1 MTDTPDLFRLAAGPR
16 APAPA
21 VVVPEI
27 AKDGNPVDPPDPSV
41 YLPSPMFRLD
51 YERIAADLDDQGWAL
66 TGRLLTPWTC
76 ATLRTMYGQPER
88 FRSRIVMGRHG
99 FGEGEYQYF
108 TDPLPEPLPE
118 LRRALYA
125 GLAPVAN
132 GWNARLG
139 RPADFPADLDAFTAR
154 CHAAGQT
161 RPASLMLKY
170 GPGDYNRLHQDLY
183 GDLVFPLQTAI
194 LLNEPEIDFDG
205 GELVMVEQK
214 PRSQSQ
220 AHVVPLRQGHGVIFA
235 VRERPVA
242 GVRGDYR
249 VQMRHGVSRI
259 GSGSRMTLGL
269 IFHDAA

>member
-1 MTDTPDLFRLAAGPR
+1 MTETPDLLRIAAGPDAGIL
-16 APAPA
+16 APE
-21 VVVPEI
+21 VTNH
-27 AKDGNPVDPPDPSV
+27 AKPMDPSGLSV
-41 YLPSPMFRLD
+41 YLPLSMFSLD
-51 YERIAADLDDQGWAL
+51 LDRIAADLDAQGWAL

-76 ATLRTMYGQPER
+76 ATLRTLYGHPDR

-108 TDPLPEPLPE
+108 ADPLPDPLPD
-118 LRRALYA
+118 LRRALYK
-125 GLAPVAN
+125 GLAPIAN

-161 RPASLMLKY
+161 RPTSLMLKY

-183 GDLVFPLQTAI
+183 GDLVFPLQVAI

-242 GVRGDYR
+242 GMRGDYR
-249 VQMRHGVSRI
+249 VQMRHGVSRV
-259 GSGSRMTLGL
+259 GSGNRMTLGL